1 MDRRRFIAAG
11 GGAALAPLVAALS
24 ACGGKGDWPEGMQEI
39 KWDRDTCVRC
49 SMVISDRRFAAEMRG
64 GPKNTV
70 FKFDDIGCAVFWLRD
85 KAANYPWIV
94 EPATRL
100 WVADVNNRG
109 NELRWHDARKAHYFG
124 KVSPMGYNFGAVALP
139 QAGSTDYADMS
150 RHVLAKGK

>member
-1 MDRRRFIAAG
+1 MDRRSFLVAG
-11 GGAALAPLVAALS
+11 FVATPLAALLA
-24 ACGGKGDWPEGMQEI
+24 ACGSKGDWPEGMQEI

-64 GPKNTV
+64 GPKNIV

-85 KAANYPWIV
+85 KAASYPWMA

-109 NELRWHDARKAHYFG
+109 NVLRWHDAHKAQYFG
-124 KVSPMGYNFGAVALP
+124 KTSPMGYNYGAVALP
-139 QAGSTDYADMS
+139 QAGSTDFQDM
-150 RHVLAKGK
+150 RQHVLAKGK